1 MLSPTHGDQ
10 LARIGERVHLQRRRQ
25 PDRPSQRELSRRCG
39 FGTNRVNQIEN
50 AELPSVGSHELYALA
65 AELSCSVEFLL
76 GLVDVDTPRATL
88 DGAIPGLRNSVTLT
102 GPEDD
107 RSPVLAAA

>member
-1 MLSPTHGDQ
+1 MLSPEHHDQ
-10 LARIGERVHLQRRRQ
+10 LVRIGERVHLQRRRHSE
-25 PDRPSQRELSRRCG
+25 RLTQRELSRRCG

-65 AELSCSVEFLL
+65 GELGCSVEFLL

-88 DGAIPGLRNSVTLT
+88 DGAIPGLLDELTLT
-102 GPEDD
+102 PA
-107 RSPVLAAA
+107 SAPLALKAG